1 MWPMNIGELGRLTGV
16 STKAIRYYEDIGV
29 LNEPERSPNGYRAYG
44 PDTVDRL
51 RFVKDAQLTGLTLA
65 EIATILDQRGRGES
79 TCEHVMTLLDHHLQ
93 ELESRIETLE
103 KTRKKLIAIAER
115 SRALDPADC
124 VDPNRCQTLAPLD
137 DPEEPGRRV
146 EAPREHAHTP

>member
-1 MWPMNIGELGRLTGV
+1 MNIGELGRLTGV

-29 LNEPERSPNGYRAYG
+29 LNEPERSPNGYRTYG
-44 PDTVDRL
+44 PDMVDRL
-51 RFVKDAQLTGLTLA
+51 RFIKDAQLTGLTLA
-65 EIATILDQRGRGES
+65 EITTILDQRGRGES

-103 KTRKKLIAIAER
+103 KTRRKLIAIAER

-124 VDPNRCQTLAPLD
+124 VDPNRCQTLSPLD
-137 DPEEPGRRV
+137 DPEEPGQRIEGLRQ
-146 EAPREHAHTP
+146 HAHTH